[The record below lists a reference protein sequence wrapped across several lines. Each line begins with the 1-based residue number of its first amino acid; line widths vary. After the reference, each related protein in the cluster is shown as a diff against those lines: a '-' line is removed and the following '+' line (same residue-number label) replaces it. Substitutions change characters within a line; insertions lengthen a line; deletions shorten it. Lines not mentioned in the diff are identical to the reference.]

1 SSNFVFRIKTEKP
14 VHVGFNVQVRKK
26 SDKIELGKEMVKE
39 EDSKFYVFEYKD
51 SKAVK
56 KQVHLNKNA
65 NSYTV
70 ISGLKSGDKIIS
82 KVKDLKDNQQI
93 KVED

>member
-1 SSNFVFRIKTEKP
+1 
-14 VHVGFNVQVRKK
+14 
-26 SDKIELGKEMVKE
+26 M
-39 EDSKFYVFEYKD
+39 FEYKD

-56 KQVHLNKNA
+56 KEVQLEKNT

-82 KVKDLKDNQQI
+82 KVKDLKDNQEI
-93 KVED
+93 KVEE